1 MGAMAALQFAA
12 TFPSRAQRVAMVC
25 GTARVP
31 AYNRVFL
38 ASLRAAICADAA
50 WSPAEQRFVARPAA
64 GLNAFGAIYAG
75 WGLRFKSLPDPSPH
89 PPTPFRRRLPQ
100 PARGP

>member
-75 WGLRFKSLPDPSPH
+75 WGLRSNPPPPSAGGSPS
-89 PPTPFRRRLPQ
+89 
-100 PARGP
+100 GP